1 MKKLKNKV
9 FIIVFLIPTL
19 FLINILIVF
28 NYQAYKKEKDAITET
43 LVKTASIYESKG
55 NIIKK
60 MYEYKENEMIY
71 LDKIVYTIIL
81 EKDNNMSYIIS
92 HTDSN
97 INTDTI
103 ISYANEILKK
113 ENNLND
119 NIKVNTGNLY
129 FSDYSYSIKN
139 ENYIIIIYNLNTK
152 SRLISLL
159 QITLIIAA
167 MVEIVIILVSIKLT
181 NWVTAPVFSTFNK
194 QKQFIEDAAHE
205 LKTPLAVIMANA
217 ENLEMDSKNDK
228 WIYNIKS
235 ESERMN
241 NLIVKLLGLAKLE
254 NKKEEV
260 YSDINLSKTVEMSIL
275 TFESLIFE
283 RNIDFEYNIQEN
295 INFQCNADDIK
306 ELISILIDNAI
317 EHSFEKDGKILV
329 ELYKEKNNIIL
340 EVKNKGNPISKDDE
354 KRIFERF
361 YRKDEARD
369 RTDNHYGLGLAIAKT
384 IVTNYE
390 GNITAFSNNGY
401 TTFKVVFKK

>member
-260 YSDINLSKTVEMSIL
+260 YSEINLSKTVEMSIL

-317 EHSFEKDGKILV
+317 EHSFETDGKILV

>member
-167 MVEIVIILVSIKLT
+167 MVEIVIIMVSIKLT

-260 YSDINLSKTVEMSIL
+260 YSEINLSKTVEMSIL

-283 RNIDFEYNIQEN
+283 KNIDFEYNIQEN

-317 EHSFEKDGKILV
+317 EHSFETDGKILV

>member
-113 ENNLND
+113 EKNLND

-260 YSDINLSKTVEMSIL
+260 YSEINLSKTVGMSIL

-317 EHSFEKDGKILV
+317 EHSFEKDGKIYT
-329 ELYKEKNNIIL
+329 LYQWLHNEFDT
-340 EVKNKGNPISKDDE
+340 EPEPINV
-354 KRIFERF
+354 I
-361 YRKDEARD
+361 EAED
-369 RTDNHYGLGLAIAKT
+369 L
-384 IVTNYE
+384 
-390 GNITAFSNNGY
+390 
-401 TTFKVVFKK
+401 